1 MSVQIVPPKYCPFC
15 GNGIRTYFGD
25 DKANCDNCAT
35 NFYVL
40 EAEKMKINL
49 ENEVC
54 AIDD

>member
-15 GNGIRTYFGD
+15 GNAIRNYFGD
-25 DKANCDNCAT
+25 DKANCDKCET

-40 EAEKMKINL
+40 EAEKMKINF
-49 ENEVC
+49 ESEIC